1 MTAQVSPDITVNE
14 KDDTDTTTITTITT
28 RTIFAPTKSM
38 KLVRE
43 LNTASY
49 DTDTLFFFVFYK

>member
-14 KDDTDTTTITTITT
+14 KDTTTITT
-28 RTIFAPTKSM
+28 RTIFATTKSM

>member
-14 KDDTDTTTITTITT
+14 KDDTDTTTITT
-28 RTIFAPTKSM
+28 RTIFATTKSM

>member
-14 KDDTDTTTITTITT
+14 KDDTDTTTITT

>member
-1 MTAQVSPDITVNE
+1 MTAQVSPDIAVNE
-14 KDDTDTTTITTITT
+14 KDDTDTTTITT
-28 RTIFAPTKSM
+28 RTIFATTKSM

>member
-14 KDDTDTTTITTITT
+14 KDDTDTTAITTH
-28 RTIFAPTKSM
+28 TIFATTKSM